1 MTRWDVP
8 IDLPHNFGDIE
19 LNRWLHLFDSPDCK
33 VTQKE
38 DGSYCLTACRLEK
51 LNSAD
56 EVNKSANKLITMMR
70 AIAKIEMDMD
80 FQSIEKDDDENLVR
94 IVRENAG
101 DSSNVTVFPGT
112 AKGYGFANQPTVVKR
127 DEHGNIVTEPRQARW
142 YDRILDQCDGSIYN
156 KPEFKALSYFAQKT
170 EVRTVR
176 LTYETVR
183 NDEGGKDKDLVGN
196 GWISEPE
203 IHRFVCSLNRNDID
217 NPLHAEAAADP
228 TCTMTIDEA
237 RTFCAQK
244 LLKPWLIKKARLS
257 QKQAKAN

>member
-1 MTRWDVP
+1 MTRWEVP
-8 IDLPHNFGDIE
+8 IQLPHKFSDIE

-33 VTQKE
+33 VTQAA
-38 DGSYCLTACRLEK
+38 DGSYYLTACRLEK

-56 EVNKSANKLITMMR
+56 EVNKSANKLITMMT

-101 DSSNVTVFPGT
+101 DSSNVTAFPGT
-112 AKGYGFANQPTVVKR
+112 AKGYAFAIQPTVEIR
-127 DEHGNIVTEPRQARW
+127 DEHGNVVTQPRQARW

-176 LTYETVR
+176 LTYETIR
-183 NDEGGKDKDLVGN
+183 NDEGGKDVDVVNN
-196 GWISEPE
+196 GWVSTDELKK
-203 IHRFVCSLNRNDID
+203 FVCSVNRKDID
-217 NPLHAEAAADP
+217 SPELHAEDAADP
-228 TCTMTIDEA
+228 TCNMNIVDA
-237 RTFCAQK
+237 RTFCAQR
-244 LLKPWLIKKARLS
+244 LLKPWLVKKTS
-257 QKQAKAN
+257 NK